1 VKQDTRE
8 PTGRYLATLSLAALG
23 IVYGDIG
30 TSPLY
35 AVREC
40 FHGPHAFAVTEA
52 NVLGVLSLIF
62 WSLIVVIS
70 VKYLLYVMR
79 ADNDGEGGIL
89 ALMALALDPS
99 RPVSRQWLVFVLG
112 LFGAALLYGDGAIT
126 PAISVL
132 SAVEG
137 LEVAAPALEAW
148 VMPIAI
154 GILATLFWFQH
165 KGTAGIGLA
174 FGPIT
179 VVWFA
184 VLAALGVYQIVQKPG
199 VFAAVSPAY
208 AIAFFMHHG
217 LAGVIVLGAVF
228 LVVTGGEALYADMG
242 HFGARPIR
250 LAWFSVVLPA
260 LLINYFGQGAMILRD
275 PSTASAPL
283 FRMAPDWGLYPLIML
298 ATAATII
305 ASQAVISGTYSI
317 TGQAIMLGYAPRMT
331 IEHTSSREI
340 GQIYMPTVNWGLLV
354 VVLLLVVGFGSS
366 SNLAAAYGI
375 AVTSTM
381 LITTILAYVVARRV
395 WGWSRWLAI
404 PLTAIFLLIDLAFFG
419 ANSLKIPAGGWF
431 PLALA
436 AAVFVLMS
444 TWKRGREI
452 LAARLHERAIAWNA
466 LPAFLEQERP
476 ARPAGTGVYMTSSL
490 DRVPPALLDNVRH
503 NHALHDRVVLLS
515 IELTQTARVS
525 VKDRLVVEQAPGGFL
540 RIRGRYGFTE
550 HPDVPSL
557 LKLAI
562 GEGIDIN
569 VDDATF
575 VLGRETILATERSGM
590 AIWREAIFAFM
601 SRNAGRA
608 AAYFGIPSDQVLEI
622 GSQIEL

>member
-1 VKQDTRE
+1 
-8 PTGRYLATLSLAALG
+8 L
-23 IVYGDIG
+23 
-30 TSPLY
+30 
-35 AVREC
+35 
-40 FHGPHAFAVTEA
+40 
-52 NVLGVLSLIF
+52 
-62 WSLIVVIS
+62 
-70 VKYLLYVMR
+70 
-79 ADNDGEGGIL
+79 
-89 ALMALALDPS
+89 
-99 RPVSRQWLVFVLG
+99 
-112 LFGAALLYGDGAIT
+112 
-126 PAISVL
+126 
-132 SAVEG
+132 
-137 LEVAAPALEAW
+137 
-148 VMPIAI
+148 
-154 GILATLFWFQH
+154 
-165 KGTAGIGLA
+165 AGI
-174 FGPIT
+174 
-179 VVWFA
+179 
-184 VLAALGVYQIVQKPG
+184 
-199 VFAAVSPAY
+199 
-208 AIAFFMHHG
+208 
-217 LAGVIVLGAVF
+217 IVLGAVF

-250 LAWFSVVLPA
+250 LAWFVVALPA

-283 FRMAPDWGLYPLIML
+283 FRMVPDWGLYPLIVL

-331 IEHTSSREI
+331 IEHTSSRKI

-366 SNLAAAYGI
+366 SKLAAAYGI

-395 WGWSRWLAI
+395 WGWSRWLAL
-404 PLTAIFLLIDLAFFG
+404 PLTAIFLLIDIAFLG
-419 ANSLKIPAGGWF
+419 ANSLKIAAGGWF
-431 PLALA
+431 PLVLA

-452 LAARLHERAIAWNA
+452 LAARLRERAIAWDA
-466 LPAFLEQERP
+466 LPGFLEEQRP

-503 NHALHDRVVLLS
+503 NHTLHDRVILLS
-515 IELTQTARVS
+515 IEFTQTARVS

-569 VDDATF
+569 VDEATF

-590 AIWREAIFAFM
+590 AIWRDVIFAFM

>member
-1 VKQDTRE
+1 
-8 PTGRYLATLSLAALG
+8 
-23 IVYGDIG
+23 
-30 TSPLY
+30 
-35 AVREC
+35 
-40 FHGPHAFAVTEA
+40 
-52 NVLGVLSLIF
+52 
-62 WSLIVVIS
+62 
-70 VKYLLYVMR
+70 
-79 ADNDGEGGIL
+79 
-89 ALMALALDPS
+89 MALALDPA
-99 RPVSRQWLVFVLG
+99 RPISRQWLVFILG

-148 VMPIAI
+148 VIPIAI
-154 GILATLFWFQH
+154 GILAGLFWLQR

-174 FGPIT
+174 FGPVT
-179 VVWFA
+179 VVWFS
-184 VLAALGVYQIVQKPG
+184 VLAALGVYQIAQNPG
-199 VFAAVSPAY
+199 VLSAISPTY
-208 AIAFFMHHG
+208 AIDFFMHHG

-250 LAWFSVVLPA
+250 LAWFVVALPA
-260 LLINYFGQGAMILRD
+260 LLTNYFGQGALILRD

-283 FRMAPDWGLYPLIML
+283 FRMAPEWGLYPLIAL

-395 WGWSRWLAI
+395 WGWSRWLAV
-404 PLTAIFLLIDLAFFG
+404 PLTAIFLLIDVAFFG
-419 ANSLKIPAGGWF
+419 ANSLKIPSGGWF
-431 PLALA
+431 PLVLA
-436 AAVFVLMS
+436 AGVFVLMS

-452 LAARLHERAIAWNA
+452 LASRLNERAIAWEA
-466 LPAFLEQERP
+466 LPAFLEQQRP
-476 ARPAGTGVYMTSSL
+476 ARPAGTGVYMTSNL

-503 NHALHDRVVLLS
+503 NHALHDRVILLS
-515 IELTQTARVS
+515 IEFTQTARVS
-525 VKDRLVVEQAPGGFL
+525 VKDRLLVEQAPGGFL

-569 VDDATF
+569 VDEATF

-590 AIWREAIFAFM
+590 AVWREAIFAFM

>member
-1 VKQDTRE
+1 VNQGRE

-89 ALMALALDPS
+89 ALMALALDPAQ
-99 RPVSRQWLVFVLG
+99 PLKRQWLVFILG

-137 LEVAAPALEAW
+137 LEVAAPGLEAW

-154 GILATLFWFQH
+154 GVLAALFWFQH

-184 VLAALGVYQIVQKPG
+184 VLAALGVYQIAQKPE
-199 VFAAVSPAY
+199 VFAAISPTY
-208 AIAFFMHHG
+208 ATAFFMHHG

-250 LAWFSVVLPA
+250 LAWFVVVLPA
-260 LLINYFGQGAMILRD
+260 LLLNYFGQGALILRD

-283 FRMAPDWGLYPLIML
+283 FRMAPDWGLYPLILL

-381 LITTILAYVVARRV
+381 LITTILAYVVARRL
-395 WGWSRWLAI
+395 WGWSRWLAV
-404 PLTAIFLLIDLAFFG
+404 PLTAIFLLIDAAFFG

-431 PLALA
+431 PLVLA

-452 LAARLHERAIAWNA
+452 LAARLNERAIAWDA
-466 LPAFLEQERP
+466 LPAFLEQQRP
-476 ARPAGTGVYMTSSL
+476 ARPAGTGVYMTSNL

-515 IELTQTARVS
+515 IEFTQTARVS

-569 VDDATF
+569 VDEATF

-590 AIWREAIFAFM
+590 AIWREAIFAFL

-622 GSQIEL
+622 GAQIEL

>member
-99 RPVSRQWLVFVLG
+99 RPVNRQWLVFVLG